1 MEHIL
6 YLVVLVQAGL
16 LSLILTP
23 IAARVATRTGII
35 DHPSESRK
43 IHRTPTP
50 YLGGAAIFVSFYIVI
65 LADLYIFIHVRD
77 LEIVRRFYPLASGFR
92 PEIRTV
98 AWRLAGLLTGGF
110 LIFLVGLTD
119 DIRKLSPW
127 AKIAGQVLA
136 AGVFCLFLSV
146 AEGRPFRFL
155 VGSAW
160 VSIPAMIHWIVA
172 VMNSFN
178 LIDNM
183 DGLSGGVAAIAT
195 FFFAGVCYLV
205 EEQTFLILAYLALL
219 GAILGFLYHNWNPAK
234 IFMGDAG
241 SLFLGYTI
249 GALSILSQYLYSG
262 NQHHLV
268 LFVPAV
274 ILSLPMFDTLSVIA
288 IRLKRGLRIWQA
300 DKNHFSHRLVDL
312 GMTQKNAVLL
322 IYLVTFCTG
331 LVALLLLVL
340 LQMAILFTIILLLER
355 TGAAKKDNF
364 APLIIVLQILTIVVV
379 LLSLA
384 RLAVR

>member
-1 MEHIL
+1 
-6 YLVVLVQAGL
+6 VGV
-16 LSLILTP
+16 
-23 IAARVATRTGII
+23 I

-43 IHRTPTP
+43 IHRSPTP
-50 YLGGAAIFVSFYIVI
+50 YLGGAAIFLSFYVVI
-65 LADLYIFIHVRD
+65 LGNLFVFMHVRD
-77 LEIVRRFYPLASGFR
+77 SEIMRRFFPLAAGFR

-98 AWRLAGLLTGGF
+98 TWRLAGLMTGGI
-110 LIFLVGLTD
+110 LIFVVGLVD
-119 DIRKLSPW
+119 DVRKLSPW

-136 AGVFCLFLSV
+136 AAVFCTFLSV

-160 VSIPAMIHWIVA
+160 VSIPAMILWIVA

-183 DGLSGGVAAIAT
+183 DGLSGGVAAIAV

-205 EEQTFLILAYLALL
+205 EEQTFLILAYLVLL
-219 GAILGFLYHNWNPAK
+219 GSVLGFLYYNWNPAK
-234 IFMGDAG
+234 VFMGDAG

-249 GALSILSQYLYSG
+249 GALAILSQYLYSG

-288 IRLKRGLRIWQA
+288 IRLKRGLPIWQA

-312 GMTQKNAVLL
+312 GMTQKDAVLL

-331 LVALLLLVL
+331 LVALLLPLVGPHASVLVL

-355 TGAAKKDNF
+355 TGAAKRDNF

-384 RLAVR
+384 RLRVR